1 MRIKAGGQSPPA
13 LIIERSRPQSDQAN
27 PHVMGKHRSGVVT
40 RLLVALVIVA
50 VPISVRVAIVVRV
63 AGTGEFEEGGES
75 LKALAPIVVAPMIV
89 MVPSGP
95 IEAVRSVPI
104 ESAAKVTAGKAVAA
118 KVTATKSAAAKVAAA
133 TRDKEAAAT
142 AKVAAATTAATAT
155 RQRAG

>member
-1 MRIKAGGQSPPA
+1 
-13 LIIERSRPQSDQAN
+13 
-27 PHVMGKHRSGVVT
+27 MGKHSSGVVT

-63 AGTGEFEEGGES
+63 AGAGEFEEGGES
-75 LKALAPIVVAPMIV
+75 LKAMAPIVVAPMIV

-104 ESAAKVTAGKAVAA
+104 VESATKVTAGKAVAA

-133 TRDKEAAAT
+133 KVAAATRDKEAAAT
-142 AKVAAATTAATAT
+142 AKVAAATSASARTCPCWLGKTKKSDAY
-155 RQRAG
+155 

>member
-1 MRIKAGGQSPPA
+1 
-13 LIIERSRPQSDQAN
+13 
-27 PHVMGKHRSGVVT
+27 
-40 RLLVALVIVA
+40 
-50 VPISVRVAIVVRV
+50 
-63 AGTGEFEEGGES
+63 
-75 LKALAPIVVAPMIV
+75 LAPIIVAPMIV
-89 MVPSGP
+89 MVPLGP

-142 AKVAAATTAATAT
+142 ANVAAATTTAATTAT